1 MLQRMLAS
9 SDTHFSESAMRERN
23 PLLYQQLVGCGK
35 YFGIFNLPSFSKLIY
50 SIGKKMVVRS
60 TWDFSQVGKFMTAE
74 EKAADEAVEMTN
86 FFELIIFQGGHD
98 QLQPLQDHPGAHGH
112 QQGEGRQEE
121 GGEGGAGGGV

>member
-1 MLQRMLAS
+1 
-9 SDTHFSESAMRERN
+9 
-23 PLLYQQLVGCGK
+23 
-35 YFGIFNLPSFSKLIY
+35 
-50 SIGKKMVVRS
+50 MVVRS
-60 TWDFSQVGKFMTAE
+60 TWHFSQVGKFMTAE